1 MTAIDPTEEQT
12 ARRPMSYAGAADT
25 GPCEGRQAS
34 PSNPT
39 GAGKARTKEQLTET
53 FVFRCTAAEKAQLR
67 AKAEAA
73 GLPAATLLREALGL
87 TEARRRKPI
96 PRVDP
101 ALVLAVGRIGGN
113 LNQIAR
119 WLNRA
124 MLAGRVDLDALTV
137 ARRLLT
143 IERQLGQI
151 VEAEVEEVV
160 DDAVDLG
167 LGLGGFGGEASD
179 LGAFASDPVFQSE
192 RSESGISA
200 LKAFFTSARKAAK
213 SGKVAA
219 SKHQLVSEPTKP
231 HTACS
236 CSTEFSKNSKKHQA
250 Q

>member
-1 MTAIDPTEEQT
+1 
-12 ARRPMSYAGAADT
+12 MSYAGAADT

-39 GAGKARTKEQLTET
+39 GTGKAPAKEPLTET
-53 FVFRCTAAEKAQLR
+53 FVFRCSAAEKVQLR

-73 GLPAATLLREALGL
+73 GLPAATLMREALGL

-124 MLAGRVDLDALTV
+124 MLVGRIDLGALTV

-143 IERQLGQI
+143 IERQLAQI
-151 VEAEVEEVV
+151 VEA
-160 DDAVDLG
+160 
-167 LGLGGFGGEASD
+167 
-179 LGAFASDPVFQSE
+179 
-192 RSESGISA
+192 
-200 LKAFFTSARKAAK
+200 ARR
-213 SGKVAA
+213 
-219 SKHQLVSEPTKP
+219 
-231 HTACS
+231 C
-236 CSTEFSKNSKKHQA
+236 
-250 Q
+250 

>member
-1 MTAIDPTEEQT
+1 
-12 ARRPMSYAGAADT
+12 MSYAGAADT

-39 GAGKARTKEQLTET
+39 GAGKARTKEPLTET

-119 WLNRA
+119 WINGASNLAARA
-124 MLAGRVDLDALTV
+124 HRRAQGRAPLADHRAPACADHRASTPMANDHIVLPQRHGRRRGPRWLPRR
-137 ARRLLT
+137 ARRFWPMT
-143 IERQLGQI
+143 
-151 VEAEVEEVV
+151 
-160 DDAVDLG
+160 
-167 LGLGGFGGEASD
+167 
-179 LGAFASDPVFQSE
+179 
-192 RSESGISA
+192 
-200 LKAFFTSARKAAK
+200 T
-213 SGKVAA
+213 
-219 SKHQLVSEPTKP
+219 
-231 HTACS
+231 TA
-236 CSTEFSKNSKKHQA
+236 T
-250 Q
+250 